1 MTDYRIVPVEP
12 TEEML
17 RRALAIDWPATYREH
32 LRHPESGPTHRAETE
47 QRIDREKRRYA
58 AMLSA
63 APAVDRQAVVETI
76 KLNPAFMAE
85 VMDEQQDW
93 LAGVLADAILALFG
107 EGE

>member
-12 TEEML
+12 TTGMCCAALDANRELSDEYRPL
-17 RRALAIDWPATYREH
+17 RVGYELVDAPVI
-32 LRHPESGPTHRAETE
+32 
-47 QRIDREKRRYA
+47 YA

>member
-12 TEEML
+12 TAEMV
-17 RRALAIDWPATYREH
+17 RRAAAALANAAAPNSRFDTSAHARLAYAT
-32 LRHPESGPTHRAETE
+32 
-47 QRIDREKRRYA
+47 
-58 AMLSA
+58 MLSA

>member
-1 MTDYRIVPVEP
+1 MTDYRIVPVEL
-12 TEEML
+12 L
-17 RRALAIDWPATYREH
+17 REARGALAHASARLEPGGALAH
-32 LRHPESGPTHRAETE
+32 VNKSLSGL
-47 QRIDREKRRYA
+47 D